1 MSKLELVELLILV
14 IVALVLSIYYIIL
27 AIKNGWI
34 KKITLTINESVK
46 YAEENIKGG
55 NEKKKYVLNQVQR
68 KCDELGIPF
77 TFIRNLVSKIIDK
90 IISNYN
96 IIEK

>member
-1 MSKLELVELLILV
+1 MSKLELVELVILV
-14 IVALVLSIYYIIL
+14 IVALVLSIYYIVL

-34 KKITLTINESVK
+34 KKITLTINESIK
-46 YAEENIKGG
+46 YAEENIEGG
-55 NEKKKYVLNQVQR
+55 EEKKKYVFNQVQI
-68 KCDELGIPF
+68 KCEELGIPF